1 MTTQEKRED
10 RKKMIITQLRRK
22 VRPHRPAVKVLE
34 IAIAIT
40 EERIESM
47 EDQLSETKWGL
58 EYTKNLTPAEIEPY
72 EKKS

>member
-22 VRPHRPAVKVLE
+22 VRPHRPAAKVLE
-34 IAIAIT
+34 IAIALA

-47 EDQLSETKWGL
+47 EDQISEIKWEL
-58 EYTKNLTPAEIEPY
+58 AYMKKLVPAEIEPG
-72 EKKS
+72 EKS

>member
-22 VRPHRPAVKVLE
+22 VRSHRPAAKVLE
-34 IAIAIT
+34 IAIALA

-58 EYTKNLTPAEIEPY
+58 EYTKKLAPAEIEPD
-72 EKKS
+72 EKS